1 MDFIQHTS
9 QWVKG
14 EILQG
19 RIGFSIGILLAIA
32 FLYFA
37 NFQQSFYKGMI
48 LPFII
53 LQLILLGYSSYQ
65 MVMRPK
71 HTATVEKLI
80 IVSKAKA
87 LSAELEKS
95 QKDDK
100 VYSKL
105 RPIWGGLFVVSLVLF
120 FALSNDLFK
129 GMSLGFVIFFIVAY
143 IFDTVL
149 HFRLK
154 AYLSALQEL

>member
-120 FALSNDLFK
+120 FALSNENPTFE
-129 GMSLGFVIFFIVAY
+129 
-143 IFDTVL
+143 
-149 HFRLK
+149 RL
-154 AYLSALQEL
+154 